1 MKYFISSLFFISI
14 IFAQWSTNPS
24 SPQSLGSGVQAQ
36 LAATSDGG
44 VYIAWL
50 SDGNNYQVF
59 LQRLNS
65 MGEPQLSDNG
75 MVVSNNANASW
86 IAVYHLNLAVDNE
99 DNAIIT
105 TMDQRAGGAWEVYAY
120 KISSDGT
127 MLWGNDGVSLTSSSV
142 SNMSPRL
149 TVLSDNSAV
158 VTWTHNDD
166 TVLFQRISS
175 DGTLLW
181 DTGILIEDNDATLIS
196 PKPIVTSDGNVL
208 IQWIRQTGPFWAS
221 NSQLYLQKYDYDG
234 TAEWSNPVVAAGPV
248 VFPMG
253 NWLQQSVAD
262 DISGSFSAWTEMSGN
277 VQNARAQHIN
287 DEGELSWTGGVDLST
302 NSSNFR
308 ISPQLTF
315 SENSQELMAVWK
327 ESNGSQ
333 SQRGVSAQRLDS
345 NGDRLWGSNGTSVVD
360 LNSNYDYLDLNIA
373 GFGDDLIATY
383 IEQSGNMNGNIYAVR
398 LDVNGDNVWT
408 GGTVAVTNSNTSK
421 SDMMITNGP
430 GCVFIAWT
438 EGGSIYV
445 HCLLTDG
452 TLGVPIPP
460 LLVPSEYPTIQAA
473 IDSASDGETVLVAA
487 GTYVENIDFN
497 GKNIVITSTHGA
509 DSTIIDG
516 DQNARVVLL
525 NRGTIHGFTITNGLG
540 GIDSDGGQIVN
551 CLIINNSLPEDGWYM
566 GGGIYASHSGTEDT
580 TFITNVTITQNSAHH
595 GGGIMT
601 YNQTIVVIKNSIIRG
616 NETVGFGENITP
628 IQNEIDSEDWAYIIN
643 YSNITGWSDDRPGE
657 GNIDADPLFCDP
669 NSSDY
674 NLAENSLCVGT
685 AENGANMGAFGV
697 GCGPIH
703 VGPVWYVATTG
714 SDSTGNGSEDFPFA
728 TIQHGIDESIDGD
741 SVLVAAGTYVE
752 NINYNGKKIS
762 IIGEDRETT
771 IIDANGAQYGVVIDS
786 SALLKSFTIQNA
798 SGGTNDLIAGGIV
811 MGGNATLDDLI
822 VQNNQAGGD
831 SEGLG
836 FGGGV
841 IVTGSGI
848 LKNSILRNSTGPSDH
863 GELCVANGT
872 NEFYEDTVTVENCLI
887 TSFSQGGCSI
897 QFKYGTPR
905 LIVKNCTAIG
915 LNGHLQ
921 ISGGYAS
928 VNNSI
933 IFSNDYDPIY
943 GDEVYENLI
952 ITNSNITNG
961 YSGEGNID
969 IDPLFC
975 EPDSGDYTLAENSP
989 CVGTGENGAN
999 MGAFGV
1005 GCGIQVDWDFS
1016 LSEPVIEVM
1025 GTDNV
1030 WNPGDTISVEMDFC
1044 NNTDVAHNWYPGVT
1058 IESDSSL
1065 TSLHSGHIWFY
1076 AMVAD
1081 ECHTISWGA
1090 IANTSVISD
1099 TVVTFSAYPEALN
1112 CQNQPEY
1119 CIDGDTL
1126 TFEVP
1131 IVVQVVSAVTESF
1144 APEQFSLHQNY
1155 PNPFNPVTTLRYDLP
1170 ENSLVNI
1177 TIYDMMGRG
1186 VKTLV
1191 NQSQDAGY
1199 RSVVWDATNDYG
1211 KPVSAGI
1218 YLYQI
1223 QAGKHIST
1231 KKMVLLK

>member
-14 IFAQWSTNPS
+14 IFSQWSTNPS

-44 VYIAWL
+44 VYVAWL

-86 IAVYHLNLAVDNE
+86 IAVYHLNLAVDSE

-149 TVLSDNSAV
+149 TVLPDNSAV
-158 VTWTHNDD
+158 VAWTHNDD

-175 DGTLLW
+175 DGALLW
-181 DTGILIEDNDATLIS
+181 DTGILIEDNNATLIS
-196 PKPIVTSDGNVL
+196 PQPIVTSDGNVL

-383 IEQSGNMNGNIYAVR
+383 IEQSGNMNGNIYATR
-398 LDVNGDNVWT
+398 LDVNGDNVWM

-438 EGGSIYV
+438 EGGSIYA

-452 TLGVPIPP
+452 TLGVPII
-460 LLVPSEYPTIQAA
+460 EEI
-473 IDSASDGETVLVAA
+473 IDT
-487 GTYVENIDFN
+487 TYVPDDNFEQALIDLGYDDVLDDYVITDSINTVTTLDVSNDSISDLTGIEDFIALTSLNCSYNQLTTLNVSSNTALISLDVSSNTALTSLYCNDNQLTSLDVSSNTALTHLECNGNQLTSLDVSSNTSLTFLDCNGNDLTSLGITTNTALTHLNCSYNQLTSLDVRSNTALTYLHCGNNQFTSLDVSMNTALTQLALGGNQLTSLDVINNTSLTLLSCPENQLTSMDISNNTSLTQIDCYENQLDSLDVSNNTSLTWLQCYGNQLNYLNMRNGVTDALTTFHATGNDSLECIQTLDPTYATENWTYANGNIDE
-497 GKNIVITSTHGA
+497 GVIFSIDCVTPVGYTFVPDDNFEQALIDLSYDDVLD
-509 DSTIIDG
+509 DS
-516 DQNARVVLL
+516 VL
-525 NRGTIHGFTITNGLG
+525 T
-540 GIDSDGGQIVN
+540 
-551 CLIINNSLPEDGWYM
+551 
-566 GGGIYASHSGTEDT
+566 A
-580 TFITNVTITQNSAHH
+580 
-595 GGGIMT
+595 
-601 YNQTIVVIKNSIIRG
+601 
-616 NETVGFGENITP
+616 
-628 IQNEIDSEDWAYIIN
+628 
-643 YSNITGWSDDRPGE
+643 NITGIISLDVSNDSISDMTGIEDFIALISLNCRQNQLTSLDVSSNTALNILNCGYNQLTSLDVSMNTALTLLICSVNNLTNLDVSSNTSLINLQCSYNQLTSLDVNNNTALIALHCGGNQLTNLDVSSNIALTGLVPAENQLISLDVSSNTALNFLDCRSNQLTSLDVSSNTALTGLDCQVNQLTYLNMKNGITDQLSQFNANGNLLSCIE
-657 GNIDADPLFCDP
+657 TLDSTYATENWTYANGNIDEGVIF
-669 NSSDY
+669 
-674 NLAENSLCVGT
+674 AETCAQV
-685 AENGANMGAFGV
+685 
-697 GCGPIH
+697 
-703 VGPVWYVATTG
+703 
-714 SDSTGNGSEDFPFA
+714 
-728 TIQHGIDESIDGD
+728 SIDMD
-741 SVLVAAGTYVE
+741 IIPIKFQL
-752 NINYNGKKIS
+752 YN
-762 IIGEDRETT
+762 
-771 IIDANGAQYGVVIDS
+771 
-786 SALLKSFTIQNA
+786 
-798 SGGTNDLIAGGIV
+798 
-811 MGGNATLDDLI
+811 
-822 VQNNQAGGD
+822 
-831 SEGLG
+831 
-836 FGGGV
+836 
-841 IVTGSGI
+841 
-848 LKNSILRNSTGPSDH
+848 
-863 GELCVANGT
+863 
-872 NEFYEDTVTVENCLI
+872 
-887 TSFSQGGCSI
+887 
-897 QFKYGTPR
+897 
-905 LIVKNCTAIG
+905 
-915 LNGHLQ
+915 
-921 ISGGYAS
+921 
-928 VNNSI
+928 
-933 IFSNDYDPIY
+933 
-943 GDEVYENLI
+943 
-952 ITNSNITNG
+952 
-961 YSGEGNID
+961 
-969 IDPLFC
+969 
-975 EPDSGDYTLAENSP
+975 
-989 CVGTGENGAN
+989 
-999 MGAFGV
+999 AF
-1005 GCGIQVDWDFS
+1005 
-1016 LSEPVIEVM
+1016 
-1025 GTDNV
+1025 
-1030 WNPGDTISVEMDFC
+1030 
-1044 NNTDVAHNWYPGVT
+1044 
-1058 IESDSSL
+1058 
-1065 TSLHSGHIWFY
+1065 
-1076 AMVAD
+1076 
-1081 ECHTISWGA
+1081 
-1090 IANTSVISD
+1090 
-1099 TVVTFSAYPEALN
+1099 
-1112 CQNQPEY
+1112 
-1119 CIDGDTL
+1119 
-1126 TFEVP
+1126 
-1131 IVVQVVSAVTESF
+1131 
-1144 APEQFSLHQNY
+1144 

-1177 TIYDMMGRG
+1177 TIYDMMGRE

-1199 RSVVWDATNDYG
+1199 RSVIWDATNDYG

-1223 QAGKHIST
+1223 QTGKHIST